1 MEREATLVETLGIPQ
16 RVVQQIK
23 TKPRTTTICPLCKTR
38 FKKDDPTIL
47 IDLAKRFYI
56 NSGKDNNFEHTVR
69 IQICERC
76 AQPVIRQRRE
86 AMDGLISL
94 LAEILAEEVLKDLNK
109 EREQRA
115 LGSD

>member
-1 MEREATLVETLGIPQ
+1 MERKATLVETFGIPQ

-47 IDLAKRFYI
+47 IDLVKRFSI
-56 NSGKDNNFEHTVR
+56 NAGKDNDFEHTVR

-94 LAEILAEEVLKDLNK
+94 LAEMLTEEMLKELDEGRK
-109 EREQRA
+109 QRTS
-115 LGSD
+115 GSD